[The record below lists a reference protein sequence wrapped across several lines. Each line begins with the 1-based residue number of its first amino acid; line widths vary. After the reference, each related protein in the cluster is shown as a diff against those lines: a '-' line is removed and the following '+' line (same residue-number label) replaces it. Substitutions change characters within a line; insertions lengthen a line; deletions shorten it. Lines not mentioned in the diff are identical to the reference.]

1 MVTLFTVIHVIVA
14 VFLIIVILLQAGKDA
29 GMGAAFGGGGSGSVF
44 GGRGAGNL
52 LSRTTAVVAT
62 IFFIT
67 SFALSFA
74 ASYRPTVTDK
84 MGKAKAAETTAPAT
98 TTTDKAAEPAKA
110 EPAAAPVKAAE
121 PAKAEPAAAPVNAAE
136 PAKAEPAAAPVKA
149 AEPAKAEP
157 AAQ

>member
-121 PAKAEPAAAPVNAAE
+121 PAKAEPAAAPA
-136 PAKAEPAAAPVKA
+136 KA